1 MKRIALDFSRFAA
14 PLLAFALSPSCEL
27 FQPVVP
33 NVILISIDTLRAD
46 YLSSYGFERETTPNI
61 DAIAREGVL
70 FKNVVSPV
78 PITLPAHSSM
88 LTGTTPTVHGMHDN
102 LSYRLPD
109 ANVTLAEM
117 LKDRGFSTG
126 AVISSFVLDS
136 KFNLSQGFDTYN
148 DRFEEEHKI
157 LQLNERKGD
166 EATRLA
172 LQWLERHQS
181 ERFFFFLHYYDP
193 HHDYAPPEPFAS
205 EFVDDLYAGEV
216 AFVDH
221 CIGRIMEKLED
232 LDLVTSTLI
241 VITSDH
247 GEMLGEHGERDHGYF
262 IYQSA
267 LRVPLIIK
275 LPGKSTGM
283 REVNQIV
290 GLIDIVPT
298 IAGLLGFDPPTQV
311 QGEDLSPWLEGD
323 PVAGEPRHFYAESL
337 APSRYYGAS
346 SLFGL
351 VTRRWKYIQTTR
363 PELYDLAS
371 DPEEAHNLAASDAA
385 RADAMKRRLAE
396 ILASQEPEGGESQF
410 ELDEASLERLEALG
424 YLSRGAPR
432 VELRFDTD
440 GADGPDVPDVEDPK
454 DLIDFYRKD
463 QQLAELI
470 HQENYDDAQLVGEAM
485 LRQWPDYVAAHLQM
499 AEIAFAED
507 DLALTRD
514 YYARALELDPE
525 NEKTHS
531 KLAIVYRMFG
541 DLDAAVAHFRRALEI
556 EPNFAE
562 AKSRLAQSLTAQG
575 HIDEAVD
582 LLREGAASEPNSAKA
597 AAQLGLALAM
607 QGDLVVAV
615 EHYRRALLLDPD
627 SEEAHFYLANA
638 LAAQGKLDEAVEHFR
653 EVLRLDPERAQAHH
667 RLGLALKEQGET
679 AEAVERFEEALRI
692 DPELAVAHNEL
703 GAALKRQGRLEEAAR
718 HYREA
723 LAIDPD
729 LATAHNNLGSLTGSQ
744 GDLDEAIRHFRRA
757 LEADPEHAE
766 AHNNL
771 ALALRMKGKR
781 DEPLAH
787 FRLALAQRPDWTEP
801 MNELAWILATHP
813 DAKERNPEEAV
824 RLAER
829 CAKISRHRQPVVLD
843 TLAAAYA
850 SVGDFAKAVEVAE
863 RAVELA
869 AARDQG
875 LANEI
880 QTRLLLYRH
889 EQPFRER

>member
-1 MKRIALDFSRFAA
+1 MTRITLEFFRFTA
-14 PLLAFALSPSCEL
+14 PLLAVALLPACKI
-27 FQPVVP
+27 FQPAVP

-46 YLSSYGFERETTPNI
+46 YLSSYGFPRETTPNI

-88 LTGTTPTVHGMHDN
+88 LTGTIPPLHGMHDN

-117 LKDRGFSTG
+117 LKDQGFSTG
-126 AVISSFVLDS
+126 AIISSFVLDS
-136 KFNLSQGFDTYN
+136 KFNLNQGFDVYN
-148 DRFEEEHKI
+148 DRFEEEHQI

-172 LQWLERHQS
+172 LQWLELHQS

-205 EFVDDLYAGEV
+205 EFADDLYAGEV

-221 CIGRIMEKLED
+221 CIGRIMEKLEE
-232 LDLVTSTLI
+232 LDLAESTLL
-241 VITSDH
+241 VITGDH

-275 LPGKSTGM
+275 LPEKLPGKSSGAEES

-298 IAGLLGFDPPTQV
+298 IAGLLGFDLPTQV
-311 QGEDLSPWLEGD
+311 QGEDLSPWLGGD
-323 PVAGEPRHFYAESL
+323 SVPGEPRHFYAESL

-363 PELYDLAS
+363 PELYDLES
-371 DPEEAHNLAASDAA
+371 DPEEAHNLAASDPA
-385 RADAMKRRLAE
+385 RADAMKRRLTE
-396 ILASQEPEGGESQF
+396 ILASHQREGRDSQF
-410 ELDEASLERLEALG
+410 ELDEASLERLESLG

-440 GADGPDVPDVEDPK
+440 GEDPK
-454 DLIDFYRKD
+454 DLIEFYRKD

-470 HQENYDDAQLVGEAM
+470 HQENYHDARSLGEAM
-485 LRQWPDYVAAHLQM
+485 LRQRPDYVAAHLQM

-507 DLALTRD
+507 DLALAKD
-514 YYARALELDPE
+514 SYARAVELDPE
-525 NEKTHS
+525 NEKAHS
-531 KLAIVYRMFG
+531 NLAIVYRMLG
-541 DLDAAVAHFRRALEI
+541 ELDAAVTHFRRALEI

-562 AKSRLAQSLTAQG
+562 AKSRLAQSLSEQG
-575 HIDEAVD
+575 HLDEAVD
-582 LLREGAASEPNSAKA
+582 LLRESAASEPNSAKA
-597 AAQLGLALAM
+597 AAQLGLALAT
-607 QGDLVVAV
+607 QGNLVVAV

-638 LAAQGKLDEAVEHFR
+638 LVAQGKLDEAVEHFR
-653 EVLRLDPERAQAHH
+653 EVLRLDPARAQAHH
-667 RLGLALKEQGET
+667 RLGLALREQGKT
-679 AEAVERFEEALRI
+679 AEAVAQFEEALLI
-692 DPELAVAHNEL
+692 DPALAVAHNEL
-703 GAALKRQGRLEEAAR
+703 GAALKRQGRLDEAAR
-718 HYREA
+718 HYRKA

-729 LATAHNNLGSLTGSQ
+729 LATAHNNLGSLSGSQ
-744 GDLDEAIRHFRRA
+744 GELDEAIRHFRRA
-757 LEADPEHAE
+757 LDADPEHAE

-787 FRLALAQRPDWTEP
+787 FRAALAQRPEWIEP

-813 DAKERNPEEAV
+813 DVKQRNPQEAV

-829 CAKISRHRQPVVLD
+829 CAELSDHRQPVVLD

-850 SVGDFAKAVEVAE
+850 SVGEFAKAVKMAEKAVA
-863 RAVELA
+863 LA
-869 AARDQG
+869 AAPNQG

-880 QTRLLLYRH
+880 QTRLLLYRR
-889 EQPFRER
+889 EKPFRER